1 MSKNNRIEE
10 LIRKMTLDEKIS
22 MLAGADLWYS
32 IRLPRLRIPAFKVT
46 DGPNGS
52 RGAQGGMGPSSV
64 CTPVGI
70 ALGATWNIKLVEK
83 VGEVLGDE
91 VKQKGAHILLGPTV
105 NIHRSPIAGRN
116 FECYS
121 EDPFLSGELAT
132 AIIKGIQSKGVG
144 ACIKH
149 FVCNEQEFERNSISS
164 EVDERP
170 LHEIYF
176 EPFRKAISGAK
187 PWAVMSSYNR
197 VRGVFAS
204 ENDYTLKTILKDEW
218 AFDGIVMSD
227 WYGTYTDNVPAG
239 GLDLEMPGPARCM
252 SSDNVKQALA
262 SGKLP
267 EAALNDK
274 IRRLLLVIEKAGLF
288 ENPELGGERGE
299 DKPEHRKIIRQAAQ
313 EAIVLLKNENN
324 ILPLEGGKSIA
335 VIGENARWTQILGG
349 GSSMVV
355 PHYVIS
361 PLEGI
366 RSRAAGEARVKYAPG
381 CFIHRTLPP
390 PDFDTLS
397 TSNGDCGLFVEVFDN
412 LDFSGEPA
420 FTQTNKNVQFG
431 WFSQSVPN
439 VDQTRFAVRLSG
451 FFTPK
456 ESGLHTFGLSTIG
469 RGRLYIQDK
478 EVIDNWTV
486 ATPYVEKTIE
496 LQMTAGQSYSV
507 KVEYNWVGN
516 PMWRSLSLG
525 HMPPQ
530 AEDMAAEA
538 RELARSSD
546 VVIFVVG
553 LTPEWEA
560 EGFDRVD
567 MKLPGTQNQLIEQIA
582 AINPNIVV
590 VLNSGSPIEM
600 PWLDKVRGV
609 VQLWY
614 NSQEQGNALADILF
628 GDASPSGKLPITF
641 PKRLQDNPS
650 FINFPGEGGKVT
662 YGEGLFVGY
671 RYYDKKGIEPLFPF
685 GFGLS
690 YTSFEYSNLQLKP
703 EEFNITEGL
712 TVSLDVRNVGNRPGK
727 ETIQIYVRDVRSSL
741 IRPEK
746 ELKAFVKVFLRPGER
761 TTVTVQLDKEA
772 FWFYDAT
779 QGAWITQPGEFEILA
794 GASAQDI
801 RLTGEAKLIADDIRL
816 DARLHTGLK
825 LKTILDDPQGYAI
838 FSRHFGEWIKA
849 PDLQKVLE
857 MTLDEIAAFAP
868 NVVTP
873 EKLSALVEDLS
884 KVE

>member
-1 MSKNNRIEE
+1 MTMNKRIEE
-10 LIRKMTLDEKIS
+10 LIRKMTLDDKIS

-52 RGAQGGMGPSSV
+52 RGAQGGMGPTSV

-83 VGEVLGDE
+83 VGEVLGEE

-105 NIHRSPIAGRN
+105 NIHRSPVAGRN
-116 FECYS
+116 FECFS
-121 EDPFLSGELAT
+121 EDPYLSGELAV
-132 AIIKGIQSKGVG
+132 AYIKGLQSNGVG

-149 FVCNEQEFERNSISS
+149 FVCNEQEFERTTISS

-170 LHEIYF
+170 LREIYL
-176 EPFRKAISGAK
+176 EPFRKAISAAR

-197 VRGVFAS
+197 VRGIFAS
-204 ENDYTLKTILKDEW
+204 ENDYILKTILKDEW
-218 AFDGIVMSD
+218 SFEGIVMSD
-227 WYGTYTDNVPAG
+227 WYGTYTENVPAG
-239 GLDLEMPGPARCM
+239 GLDLEMPGPARSM
-252 SSDNVKQALA
+252 SADNVKQALA
-262 SGKLP
+262 SGKLTD
-267 EAALNDK
+267 AGLNDK

-299 DKPEHRKIIRQAAQ
+299 DRPEHRKIIRQAAQ
-313 EAIVLLKNENN
+313 EAIVLLKNESN
-324 ILPLEGGKSIA
+324 ILPLDGVRSIA

-361 PLEGI
+361 PLDGI
-366 RSRAAGEARVKYAPG
+366 RARAAGNAKVAYAPG

-397 TSNGDCGLFVEVFDN
+397 TANGECGLFVEVFDN

-439 VDQTRFAVRLSG
+439 VDQSRFAVRLSG

-469 RGRLYIQDK
+469 RGRLYIEGK

-496 LQMTAGQSYSV
+496 LQMTAGRRYSV

-525 HMPPQ
+525 HVPPQ
-530 AEDMAAEA
+530 AANMMAEA
-538 RELARSSD
+538 LELARSSE
-546 VVIFVVG
+546 VVILLAG

-567 MKLPGTQNQLIEQIA
+567 MKLPGFQNQLIEQVA
-582 AINPNIVV
+582 TVNPNTIV
-590 VLNSGSPIEM
+590 VLNSGSPVEM

-614 NSQEQGNALADILF
+614 NSQEQGNALADVLF

-650 FINFPGEGGKVT
+650 YINFPGEGGKVS

-690 YTSFEYSNLQLKP
+690 YTSFEYSNLRLKP
-703 EEFNITEGL
+703 EEFNIADGL
-712 TVSLDVRNVGNRPGK
+712 TISLDVRNVGNRLGK
-727 ETIQIYVRDVRSSL
+727 ETVQFYVCDVRSSL
-741 IRPEK
+741 MRPEK
-746 ELKAFVKVFLRPGER
+746 ELKAFVKVSLKPGER
-761 TTVTVQLDKEA
+761 TTVTVQLNKEA
-772 FWFYDAT
+772 FWFYDAIH
-779 QGAWITQPGEFEILA
+779 GAWITQPGEFKILI
-794 GASAQDI
+794 GASSQDI
-801 RLTGEAKLIADDIRL
+801 RLTGEAKLVANDVRV

-825 LKTILDDPQGYAI
+825 LKAILDDPQGYAI

-868 NVVTP
+868 DVVTP

-884 KVE
+884 KV

>member
-1 MSKNNRIEE
+1 MKNRIEE

-70 ALGATWNIKLVEK
+70 ALGATWNTKLVEK

-91 VKQKGAHILLGPTV
+91 IKQKGAHILLGPTV

-121 EDPFLSGELAT
+121 EDPYLSGELAT

-170 LHEIYF
+170 LREIYF
-176 EPFRKAISGAK
+176 EPFRKAISAAK

-252 SSDNVKQALA
+252 SADNVKQALA
-262 SGKLP
+262 SGKLT
-267 EAALNDK
+267 EAGLNDK

-324 ILPLEGGKSIA
+324 LLPLEGVMSIA

-366 RSRAAGEARVKYAPG
+366 RSRAAGKAKVNYAPG

-397 TSNGDCGLFVEVFDN
+397 TSNGECGLFVEVFDN

-469 RGRLYIQDK
+469 RGRLYIEGK

-496 LQMTAGQSYSV
+496 VQMTAGQSYPV

-530 AEDMAAEA
+530 AADMAAEA
-538 RELARSSD
+538 LELASTSE
-546 VVIFVVG
+546 VVIFVAG

-567 MKLPGTQNQLIEQIA
+567 MKLPGFQNQLIEQVA
-582 AINPNIVV
+582 AVNPNIIV

-650 FINFPGEGGKVT
+650 YINFPGEGGKVS

-671 RYYDKKGIEPLFPF
+671 RYYDKKGVEPLFPF

-690 YTSFEYSNLQLKP
+690 YTSFEYSNLRLEP
-703 EEFNITEGL
+703 EEFNISEGL
-712 TVSLDVRNVGNRPGK
+712 RVSLDVRNTGSRSGK
-727 ETIQIYVRDVRSSL
+727 ETIQIYVRDVHSSL

-746 ELKAFVKVFLRPGER
+746 ELKAFTKVSLKPGEK
-761 TTVTVQLDKEA
+761 TMVTVQLDKEA

-779 QGAWITQPGEFEILA
+779 QGAWITQPGEFEILV
-794 GASAQDI
+794 GASVQDI
-801 RLTGEAKLIADDIRL
+801 RLTGEAKLIANDIRL

-825 LKTILDDPQGYAI
+825 LKTILDDPQGYAT
-838 FSRHFGEWIKA
+838 FTRHFGEWIKA

-884 KVE
+884 KV

>member
-1 MSKNNRIEE
+1 MTMNNRIEE
-10 LIRKMTLDEKIS
+10 LIRKMTLDDKIS

-52 RGAQGGMGPSSV
+52 RGAQGGMGPTSV

-91 VKQKGAHILLGPTV
+91 VRQKGAHILLGPTV

-121 EDPFLSGELAT
+121 EDPYLSGELAI
-132 AIIKGIQSKGVG
+132 AYIKGLQSKGVG

-149 FVCNEQEFERNSISS
+149 FVCNEQEFERTSISS

-170 LHEIYF
+170 LREIYL
-176 EPFRKAISGAK
+176 EPFRKAVGAAR
-187 PWAVMSSYNR
+187 PWAVMSAYNR

-204 ENDYTLKTILKDEW
+204 ENDYTLKKILKDEW

-227 WYGTYTDNVPAG
+227 WYGTYTENVPAG
-239 GLDLEMPGPARCM
+239 GLDLEMPGPARSM
-252 SSDNVKQALA
+252 SADNVKQALS
-262 SGKLP
+262 SGKLS
-267 EAALNDK
+267 EDGLNDK

-288 ENPELGGERGE
+288 ENPELRGELGE
-299 DKPEHRKIIRQAAQ
+299 DKPEHRNIIRQAAQ

-324 ILPLEGGKSIA
+324 ILPLKNVKSIA

-361 PLEGI
+361 PLDGI
-366 RSRAAGEARVKYAPG
+366 RSRAAGKAKVGYAPG

-397 TSNGDCGLFVEVFDN
+397 TANGDCGLFVEVFDN

-456 ESGLHTFGLSTIG
+456 ETGLHTFGLSTVG
-469 RGRLYIQDK
+469 RGRLYI
-478 EVIDNWTV
+478 EGEEIIDNWTV
-486 ATPYVEKTIE
+486 ATPYFEKTSK
-496 LQMTAGQSYSV
+496 LQMTAGKSYSV
-507 KVEYNWVGN
+507 RVEYNWEGN

-525 HMPPQ
+525 HVPPQ
-530 AEDMAAEA
+530 AENMLEEA
-538 RELARSSD
+538 LELARSSE
-546 VVIFVVG
+546 VVILVAG

-567 MKLPGTQNQLIEQIA
+567 MKLPGLQDQLIEQVA
-582 AINPNIVV
+582 SVNPNVVV
-590 VLNSGSPIEM
+590 VLNSGSPVEM

-614 NSQEQGNALADILF
+614 DSQEAGNALADVLF

-641 PKRLQDNPS
+641 PRRLQDNPS
-650 FINFPGEGGKVT
+650 YINFPGEGGRVS
-662 YGEGLFVGY
+662 YGEGLFIGY

-690 YTSFEYSNLQLKP
+690 YTAFEYTNLHLNP
-703 EEFNITEGL
+703 EEFNIADGL
-712 TVSLDVRNVGNRPGK
+712 TVSLDVRNTGKRMGK
-727 ETIQIYVRDVRSSL
+727 ETVQIYVRDVRSSL

-746 ELKAFVKVFLRPGER
+746 ELKAFVKTALKAGET
-761 TTVTVQLDKEA
+761 TTVTVQLDREA
-772 FWFYDAT
+772 FWFYDPAHHD
-779 QGAWITQPGEFEILA
+779 WITQPGEFKILV
-794 GASAQDI
+794 GASSQDI
-801 RLTGEAKLIADDIRL
+801 RLVGKAKLVMDDIRI

-825 LKTILDDPQGYAI
+825 LKTILDDPQGFAT

-868 NVVTP
+868 DIVTP
-873 EKLSALVEDLS
+873 EKLSALSEDLS
-884 KVE
+884 RD